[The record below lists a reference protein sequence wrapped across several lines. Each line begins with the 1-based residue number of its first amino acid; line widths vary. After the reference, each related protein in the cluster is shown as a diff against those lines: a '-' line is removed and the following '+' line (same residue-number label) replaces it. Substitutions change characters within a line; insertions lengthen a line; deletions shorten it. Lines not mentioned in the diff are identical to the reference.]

1 MSSSVTLKRKN
12 NGSLTRLFLL
22 YSQGTSS
29 FAVDLTTVREVL
41 DPIEQTLSPVPN
53 TQPFLLGLMNL
64 RGEILAVA
72 DFGQFINLPPTDL
85 HHLQSRILVLET
97 NNLQN
102 PRALPVRI
110 GLAVSQVQGVLSLYP
125 DQVVSAVEV
134 TEDIAP
140 FLRGLYD
147 CDGRLLMI
155 LDVEAIA
162 QSERW

>member
-1 MSSSVTLKRKN
+1 MSSSVSLKPKN

-22 YSQGTSS
+22 YSQGASS

-41 DPIEQTLSPVPN
+41 DPIEQTLSPIPN

-72 DFGQFINLPPTDL
+72 DFGKFINLPATDL
-85 HHLQSRILVLET
+85 HHHHSRILVLET
-97 NNLQN
+97 NNPQN
-102 PRALPVRI
+102 LRALPVRI

-125 DQVVSAVEV
+125 DRVVSAVEV
-134 TEDIAP
+134 TEEIAP

-162 QSERW
+162 QSDRW